1 MDIRNP
7 DISGRDQDKVSK
19 AVDSRGEMEASK
31 GAGEKDGTIAREGT
45 IRTVRIPRHRVG
57 AIGADSFKLLKFG
70 LTQPLLSLLVNFI

>member
-19 AVDSRGEMEASK
+19 AVDSRGETEVSRE
-31 GAGEKDGTIAREGT
+31 AGEMPGT
-45 IRTVRIPRHRVG
+45 IRIVKIRPRRVG
-57 AIGADSFKLLKFG
+57 ATGADSFKLLKFA